1 MRRGGRAAAPKLLE
15 CAPISCGRL
24 PMSTDVAR
32 RGPVELRWPSLAL
45 LVLALLGCNRGLWTP
60 DEPREAEIS
69 REMARAPSVIPTLNG
84 QRFIEKPPLYYW
96 TVAAVY
102 RLTGGPS
109 VLGARAVSVA
119 ASLATVALLYAW
131 ASAAHSRAVGALC
144 ALMLASSLQFM
155 ISSHWVLI
163 DPLLMLATTVAAW
176 AAWELLARRDSAA
189 LRFGLYGSLVLAL
202 WIKGPIGPILVG
214 AGLALYV
221 LIDRPVHWRRLHPIL
236 GISVLAL
243 ALLLLGLAIAQQG
256 GSTALWEWAYVNQ
269 WQRLLNP
276 GITGHRQPLLYYG
289 WTLPLAVLP
298 WLMPLIEA
306 LRPAHWRRLH
316 GHALT
321 SVSDPA
327 RYGALMCAA
336 MLVVLSLS
344 ATKRE
349 TYLLPLLP
357 LLFLWLGIRS
367 YEWWQH
373 WQLRTDRHMGA
384 LWWLQASLLCLWAL
398 AAPLAGWIWLKAL
411 NPWILAVLSLSLIAA
426 GALLYTTVA
435 AQRVRAAS
443 AALICAYVGAA
454 ATLVLAPPLL
464 NSAKD
469 MGPFVSW
476 IGRQLPAGQP
486 VYATGVDET
495 LAAEIPYYAGRN
507 VVPLDP
513 QMLQRSAAM
522 STLPQWLLVQ
532 DNHDGRAVAPGRE
545 YVLVASRSFGA
556 QRALLLWRRQA
567 AAAAP

>member
-1 MRRGGRAAAPKLLE
+1 
-15 CAPISCGRL
+15 
-24 PMSTDVAR
+24 MSTDVALR
-32 RGPVELRWPSLAL
+32 RRTGLWWPSLAL

-69 REMARAPSVIPTLNG
+69 REMALAPGLIPTLNA

-102 RLTGGPS
+102 RLSGGPS

-119 ASLATVALLYAW
+119 AGLATLAVLYAW
-131 ASAAHSRAVGALC
+131 GSAAHSRAAGSLC
-144 ALMLASSLQFM
+144 ALMLATSLQFM
-155 ISSHWVLI
+155 VSSHWVLI
-163 DPLLMLATTVAAW
+163 DPLLMLVTTSAAW
-176 AAWELLARRDSAA
+176 SAWELLVRGDSAA
-189 LRFGLYGSLVLAL
+189 WRLGLYGSLVLAL

-214 AGLALYV
+214 AGLVLYV
-221 LIDRPVHWRRLHPIL
+221 LIERPVHWRRLHPIL

-256 GSTALWEWAYVNQ
+256 GAAALWEWAYVNQ

-289 WTLPLAVLP
+289 WTLPVAVLP

-306 LRPAHWRRLH
+306 LRPAHWRRLQPQ
-316 GHALT
+316 GLASLN
-321 SVSDPA
+321 DPA

-336 MLVVLSLS
+336 MLAVLSLS

-367 YEWWQH
+367 YEWWQN
-373 WQLRTDRHMGA
+373 WRLCTESRMGA
-384 LWWLQASLLCLWAL
+384 FWWLQVALLCLWAP
-398 AAPLAGWIWLKAL
+398 AAPLAGWIWLKL
-411 NPWILAVLSLSLIAA
+411 PNLWILATLSLALLAA
-426 GALLYTTVA
+426 ALLLYTSLS
-435 AQRVRAAS
+435 AQRARAAS

-464 NSAKD
+464 DGVKD
-469 MGPFVSW
+469 MGPFVRW
-476 IGRQLPAGQP
+476 IGQQLPAGQS

-495 LAAEIPYYAGRN
+495 LAAEIPFYTGRN

-513 QMLQRSAAM
+513 RLLQPSATM
-522 STLPQWLLVQ
+522 NTLPQWLLVQ
-532 DNHDGRAVAPGRE
+532 DNHDGQVADPAAS
-545 YVLVASRSFGA
+545 YVLVASQAFGA
-556 QRALLLWRRQA
+556 QRALLLW
-567 AAAAP
+567 

>member
-1 MRRGGRAAAPKLLE
+1 
-15 CAPISCGRL
+15 
-24 PMSTDVAR
+24 MSTNAPLLR
-32 RGPVELRWPSLAL
+32 RAGPWWLALAL

-69 REMARAPSVIPTLNG
+69 REMALAPGLIPTLNA

-102 RLTGGPS
+102 RLTGGPT

-119 ASLATVALLYAW
+119 ASLATLAVLYAW
-131 ASAAHSRAVGALC
+131 ASAAHSRAVAALC

-155 ISSHWVLI
+155 ISSHWVLL

-176 AAWELLARRDSAA
+176 TAWTLLARRDSSA

-202 WIKGPIGPILVG
+202 WIKGPIGPLLIG
-214 AGLALYV
+214 AGLTLYV
-221 LIDRPVHWRRLHPIL
+221 LIERPPHWRRLHPIA

-256 GSTALWEWAYVNQ
+256 GSAALWEWAYVNQ

-289 WTLPLAVLP
+289 WTLPLSVLP
-298 WLMPLIEA
+298 WLVPLIEA
-306 LRPAHWRRLH
+306 LRPAHWRRAQV
-316 GHALT
+316 HALP
-321 SVSDPA
+321 SANEPA

-336 MLVVLSLS
+336 MFVVLSAS

-367 YEWWQH
+367 YEWWRH
-373 WQLRTDRHMGA
+373 WQLRTDRRMGA
-384 LWWLQASLLCLWAL
+384 LWWLQVSLLCLWGL
-398 AAPLAGWIWLKAL
+398 AAPLAGWIWLKAV
-411 NPWILAVLSLSLIAA
+411 NPWILATLSLALIAVA
-426 GALLYTTVA
+426 ALLYSTLA
-435 AQRVRAAS
+435 AQRVRAAG

-454 ATLVLAPPLL
+454 GTLVLAPPLL
-464 NSAKD
+464 NGTKD
-469 MGPFVSW
+469 MGPFVRW
-476 IGRQLPAGQP
+476 IGRQLPPGQP

-556 QRALLLWRRQA
+556 QRALLLWRRPAATQA
-567 AAAAP
+567 P